1 MKITVVGTG
10 YSGLVLGTCLAENG
24 HNVTC
29 VDRKADRIAGLSQ
42 GEIHFHEPGLEELI
56 ARNIEEERLEFT
68 TDLAKAVDGCLIT
81 FLCVG
86 TPADIHGHVDLSD
99 IENAVKDI
107 GKALTGYSIVVNKST
122 CPPGTGDHLEAILR
136 EASTHTC
143 DLVVNPDFLKEGNA
157 VDDFMRP
164 DRVVVGCDDVRVR
177 EIMKELYSPFLRTGK
192 PFLAMDRRSAE
203 MVKYATIVMLA
214 SRISTMNQLADI
226 CAACD
231 ADVSQVREGVA
242 ADDRIGS
249 AFMFPGLGYGGF
261 SLPKD
266 IATCIRIAE
275 DGGADP
281 SLIEAIAATN
291 ESRQEG
297 FIKTVLDHYGSDIA
311 HKKIAIWGVSFKPR
325 TDSLRGAPAL
335 KIIHAL
341 CEAGA
346 EVVAYDPVAGEKLK
360 AKLGD
365 SVSIAPKYY
374 QALEGADGLVIATE
388 WNEFRRPDYQRM
400 ASLMREPIIFDG
412 RNLYTPSVMAENGF
426 TYISIGRPAVSG

>member
-10 YSGLVLGTCLAENG
+10 YQGLVLGTCLAENG

-29 VDRKADRIAGLSQ
+29 VDRKADRVEGLSR

-56 ARNIEEERLEFT
+56 ARNIEEERLKFT
-68 TDLAKAVDGCLIT
+68 TDLGKAVDGCLIT

-86 TPADIHGHVDLSD
+86 TPADIHGIVNLED
-99 IENAVKDI
+99 IENAIRDI

-122 CPPGTGDHLEAILR
+122 CPPGTGDHLEEVLR
-136 EASTHTC
+136 EASDHTC

-192 PFLAMDRRSAE
+192 PFLPMDRRSAE
-203 MVKYATIVMLA
+203 MTKYATIVMLA

-226 CAACD
+226 CGATG
-231 ADVSQVREGVA
+231 ADVSLVREGVA
-242 ADDRIGS
+242 SDERIGS
-249 AFMFPGLGYGGF
+249 AFLFPGLGYGGF

-266 IATCIRIAE
+266 IATCINIAKE
-275 DGGADP
+275 GGADP
-281 SLIEAIAATN
+281 ALIEAIASTN
-291 ESRQEG
+291 DKRQAG
-297 FIKTVLDHYGSDIA
+297 FIQTVLAHYGQDISQ
-311 HKKIAIWGVSFKPR
+311 KRIALWGVSFKPR

-335 KIIHAL
+335 KIIQAL
-341 CEAGA
+341 CDAGA
-346 EVVAYDPVAGEKLK
+346 EVIAYDPVASEKLK
-360 AKLGD
+360 EKFGD
-365 SVSIAPKYY
+365 KITIVHKYY
-374 QALEGADGLVIATE
+374 QALENVDGLIISTE

-400 ASLMREPIIFDG
+400 GTLMREKTIFDG

-426 TYISIGRPAVSG
+426 KYISIGRPAV